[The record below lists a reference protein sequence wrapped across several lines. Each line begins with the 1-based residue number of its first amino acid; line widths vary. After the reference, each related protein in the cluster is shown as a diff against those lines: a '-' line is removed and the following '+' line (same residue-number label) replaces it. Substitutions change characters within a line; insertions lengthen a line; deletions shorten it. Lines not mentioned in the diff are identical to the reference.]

1 MNLYSYVTNPFTDHA
16 GFDIDLLEKHTRLAL
31 RIMDDIIDLEI
42 EKIDQIIEKVKSDPE
57 SEEVKHTELRLWEK
71 IREKCLMGRRTGVG
85 ITAEGDML
93 AALGY
98 RYGTEA
104 SIDFSENI
112 HKIIA
117 LNVYKSSVNLA
128 RERGVFPVYD
138 SELEK
143 NNPFN

>member
-1 MNLYSYVTNPFTDHA
+1 MGEIPLCPYDSCRLIALNLYSYVTNPFTDHA

-93 AALGY
+93 RL
-98 RYGTEA
+98 
-104 SIDFSENI
+104 
-112 HKIIA
+112 
-117 LNVYKSSVNLA
+117 
-128 RERGVFPVYD
+128 
-138 SELEK
+138 
-143 NNPFN
+143 